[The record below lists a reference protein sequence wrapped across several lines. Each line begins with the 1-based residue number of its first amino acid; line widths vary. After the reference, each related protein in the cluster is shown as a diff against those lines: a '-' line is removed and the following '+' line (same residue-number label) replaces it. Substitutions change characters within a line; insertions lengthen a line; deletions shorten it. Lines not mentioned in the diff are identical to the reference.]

1 MHKFYISAKNP
12 STIVCMLPA

>member
-12 STIVCMLPA
+12 STIVFMLPA